1 MDCATGVER
10 KLQSTGCGY
19 PSRASQLY
27 DLDTTSAAS
36 SGDLLLDFKP
46 VTSEADLQSSRSPS
60 QARQLGLS
68 PALGREGST
77 WSTEASRAL
86 YNVDGWGCGYVD
98 IAEEGNLAIRPLG
111 EDGPAVDLPQLVEHL
126 KERGLLPPLL
136 LRFPSI
142 ACHRLEK
149 LRDAFRS
156 AIERFEYQGCFRSVF
171 PVKSNPDRL
180 LLQGML
186 DYSWSHEHG
195 HGLGLEV
202 GSKAELTMALSM
214 IPLPASPAFNLICNG
229 CKDAEY
235 MELAMHAGEL
245 GVNAVVVM
253 EQYSE
258 VRLALRVAAK
268 LGVRPRLGVRAKLA
282 TRHSGHWGSTSGDGA
297 KFGLRAREIVAAV
310 GELATA
316 GMLDC
321 LVLLHFH
328 VGSQITNIRMVK
340 EVMREASFLYAELVK
355 MGAGLRFLDVGGGL
369 AVDYDGSF
377 TDSAASM
384 AYSLQSY
391 ANDIVSAMQAGGSRE
406 WEWRGVPQHMLGRS
420 LVAGVVVGG
429 LVLPLPASPA
439 SSPTLPDITT
449 QATSPLPWPKR
460 KQEVCVHRG
469 IPPPT
474 LISESGRAVAS
485 HATVVV
491 FDVVNH
497 PVRCEELR
505 EEEEEVVDSVE
516 FSLDRPLTKQLKAA
530 ASRGKGRYLLTT
542 FKEVFDN
549 ITADAFSLRESYSDA
564 CYFKED
570 ALRAFKLGVLS
581 LVERARVD
589 VMFDATCDR
598 IRTLAG
604 EHSLPL
610 PDALQPTAVPGVRL
624 YHVNLSVFQSAVDA
638 WGIGQLFPVLPLAR
652 LGEEPRVQAT
662 LGDITCDSD
671 GRLDRFA
678 GPGGLGAAGALPLH
692 DLREGEPYRLAMFLT
707 GVYQEVMGSVHNM
720 YGRLNTAVVWA
731 EPGRAGVQLVHV
743 RRGESVGEVLVH
755 PGYDPATMIQRVHE
769 ATMLRVNAGDLP
781 VRRAEVIMQCYRE
794 RMAGYTYMR

>member
-1 MDCATGVER
+1 MDCAAGVER

-19 PSRASQLY
+19 SSRASQLY

-149 LRDAFRS
+149 LRDAFRA

-310 GELATA
+310 GELAAA

-355 MGAGLRFLDVGGGL
+355 ARAGNEMGAGLRFLDVGGGL

-391 ANDIVSAMQAGGSRE
+391 ANDI
-406 WEWRGVPQHMLGRS
+406 
-420 LVAGVVVGG
+420 
-429 LVLPLPASPA
+429 
-439 SSPTLPDITT
+439 
-449 QATSPLPWPKR
+449 
-460 KQEVCVHRG
+460 EVCVHRG

-638 WGIGQLFPVLPLAR
+638 WGIGQLFPVMPLAR
-652 LGEEPRVQAT
+652 LGEEPR
-662 LGDITCDSD
+662 
-671 GRLDRFA
+671 
-678 GPGGLGAAGALPLH
+678 
-692 DLREGEPYRLAMFLT
+692 GEPYRLAMFLT

-769 ATMLRVNAGDLP
+769 ATMLRVNAGNLP
-781 VRRAEVIMQCYRE
+781 MRRAEVIMQCYRE
-794 RMAGYTYMR
+794 RMAGYT

>member
-1 MDCATGVER
+1 MHRALPRGVAGRCKEVNVANSCCNPRHWAIYFCIINSIWAAGYSSPLVCRMDCAAGVER

-19 PSRASQLY
+19 SSRASQLY

-149 LRDAFRS
+149 LRDAFRA

-258 VRLALRVAAK
+258 GTAPSLACAPARSWPLS
-268 LGVRPRLGVRAKLA
+268 GSWPQRACWTA
-282 TRHSGHWGSTSGDGA
+282 WCSSTSTWAPRSPTSAWLKRSCGRR
-297 KFGLRAREIVAAV
+297 LSSTLNWSRWAR
-310 GELATA
+310 G
-316 GMLDC
+316 C
-321 LVLLHFH
+321 
-328 VGSQITNIRMVK
+328 
-340 EVMREASFLYAELVK
+340 ASWT
-355 MGAGLRFLDVGGGL
+355 
-369 AVDYDGSF
+369 S
-377 TDSAASM
+377 
-384 AYSLQSY
+384 
-391 ANDIVSAMQAGGSRE
+391 
-406 WEWRGVPQHMLGRS
+406 
-420 LVAGVVVGG
+420 VVGW
-429 LVLPLPASPA
+429 PWTTTAP
-439 SSPTLPDITT
+439 SPTPR
-449 QATSPLPWPKR
+449 PPWPTACR
-460 KQEVCVHRG
+460 AT
-469 IPPPT
+469 PT
-474 LISESGRAVAS
+474 TSYR
-485 HATVVV
+485 
-491 FDVVNH
+491 
-497 PVRCEELR
+497 PCRRCAC
-505 EEEEEVVDSVE
+505 
-516 FSLDRPLTKQLKAA
+516 TA
-530 ASRGKGRYLLTT
+530 ASR
-542 FKEVFDN
+542 
-549 ITADAFSLRESYSDA
+549 
-564 CYFKED
+564 
-570 ALRAFKLGVLS
+570 
-581 LVERARVD
+581 
-589 VMFDATCDR
+589 
-598 IRTLAG
+598 
-604 EHSLPL
+604 P
-610 PDALQPTAVPGVRL
+610 PP
-624 YHVNLSVFQSAVDA
+624 
-638 WGIGQLFPVLPLAR
+638 
-652 LGEEPRVQAT
+652 
-662 LGDITCDSD
+662 
-671 GRLDRFA
+671 
-678 GPGGLGAAGALPLH
+678 
-692 DLREGEPYRLAMFLT
+692 
-707 GVYQEVMGSVHNM
+707 
-720 YGRLNTAVVWA
+720 
-731 EPGRAGVQLVHV
+731 
-743 RRGESVGEVLVH
+743 
-755 PGYDPATMIQRVHE
+755 
-769 ATMLRVNAGDLP
+769 
-781 VRRAEVIMQCYRE
+781 
-794 RMAGYTYMR
+794 